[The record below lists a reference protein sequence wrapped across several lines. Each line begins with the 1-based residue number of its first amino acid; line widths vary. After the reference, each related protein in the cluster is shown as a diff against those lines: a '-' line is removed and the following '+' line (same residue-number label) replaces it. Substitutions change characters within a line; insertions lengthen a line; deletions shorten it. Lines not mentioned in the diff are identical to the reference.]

1 MPEEWKITL
10 QNSSITLNEQLEN
23 PQAVID
29 ALDFY
34 HHQHNTSLSKYMY
47 PSDKNI
53 SITTAPA
60 TPNIY
65 AIEKANHA
73 SLHHNHSTLTNSVSK
88 IECLY
93 ITLALLVVLR
103 LKVFQSS
110 Y

>member
-34 HHQHNTSLSKYMY
+34 HHQHNSSLSKYMY

-53 SITTAPA
+53 SINTM

-65 AIEKANHA
+65 AIEKLNNA
-73 SLHHNHSTLTNSVSK
+73 SLHHNNTNLTNSV
-88 IECLY
+88 
-93 ITLALLVVLR
+93 
-103 LKVFQSS
+103 
-110 Y
+110 